1 MASFRSGIATRAVLD
16 FASKHTR
23 LEKYLT
29 QGSTRATLRSVGVAQ
44 KAKAKTLTRHY
55 NLRNTPFSTIGKI
68 RARFQTKV
76 AKTNRGSEALERWS
90 GPVGIPL
97 RDYSARFT
105 KKGASFAIVKGKR
118 HFMPSGFTSDD
129 LGGSHVFRRNRAGDG
144 GLVGRLPISKRF
156 GPGLPLLL
164 DNREVAYQGRQ
175 AYNRRIV
182 DEIRKEEN
190 RAFKRAGLR

>member
-1 MASFRSGIATRAVLD
+1 MVSFRSGIATRAVLD

-23 LEKYLT
+23 LEKYLA
-29 QGSTRATLRSVGVAQ
+29 QGSTRATLRSVGAAQ

-55 NLRNTPFSTIGKI
+55 NLRNTGFSTIGRI
-68 RARFQTKV
+68 RARFNTRV
-76 AKTNRGSEALERWS
+76 AHTNRGAEALERWS

-105 KKGASFAIVKGKR
+105 KKGVSFAIVKGKR
-118 HFMPSGFTSDD
+118 HFMRSGFRNEA
-129 LGGSHVFRRNRAGDG
+129 LGGSHVFRRDRSSSG

-164 DNREVAYQGRQ
+164 DNREVAFQGRQ
-175 AYNRRIV
+175 TYNRRIV

-190 RAFKRAGLR
+190 RAFKRAGIQ